1 MTKKKT
7 DDTMKE
13 QAEAKILS
21 LHFALFHPGLQTIL
35 YPAFLR
41 ARKKEQRARRRFASM
56 PLSCLKDMVD
66 F

>member
-35 YPAFLR
+35 YPAFL
-41 ARKKEQRARRRFASM
+41 M
-56 PLSCLKDMVD
+56 G
-66 F
+66 